1 MLFFLFGTKL
11 IRNSAT
17 LKICCHGSRSV
28 ARSIDRCRSRP
39 QHARTDALM
48 NTMSTTPRPDH
59 RTARRSGPWHARP
72 NQGPFFLCYRPLRTL
87 VSCQSRLGAKAQAGG
102 CMIRQR
108 ELGEPGEGSL
118 GNSRPGCFQ
127 QCASADK
134 KNFFCAGRWHLVKH
148 CYVLAGCE
156 GRAVSSSVRV
166 RIKKNLFLRRAL

>member
-118 GNSRPGCFQ
+118 GNSRRGVNGGEGVDGGTEPT
-127 QCASADK
+127 
-134 KNFFCAGRWHLVKH
+134 GR
-148 CYVLAGCE
+148 
-156 GRAVSSSVRV
+156 VRV
-166 RIKKNLFLRRAL
+166 

>member
-87 VSCQSRLGAKAQAGG
+87 VSCHRAG
-102 CMIRQR
+102 Q
-108 ELGEPGEGSL
+108 
-118 GNSRPGCFQ
+118 
-127 QCASADK
+127 
-134 KNFFCAGRWHLVKH
+134 KNPRTENRTEVTENR
-148 CYVLAGCE
+148 Y
-156 GRAVSSSVRV
+156 RRNRNRRSSVPV
-166 RIKKNLFLRRAL
+166 RFHDLRNRSFSGYSVLGLGSPEELKFSPLGPSKIRPK